1 MNTYTQKIIDHS
13 FEYAKDL
20 LTDTGQCYPF
30 GATVDNAGIVH
41 PLEFEIDKK
50 NIPNN
55 ETVIGGL
62 RKYCQTELKEKRIKA
77 YGITYEAAVQI
88 EVDSDSIDTVAID
101 IIGNSDEII
110 PIYYFPYTINKN
122 GTVKFGE
129 TFAVAR

>member
-62 RKYCQTELKEKRIKA
+62 RKYCQTELQEKRIKA

-101 IIGNSDEII
+101 IISNSDEII